1 MADLFWRSQKK
12 PGRSA
17 SQSTPAPEN
26 SRFKNFQN
34 QTADAWDAAD
44 DEVGENFY

>member
-17 SQSTPAPEN
+17 SDTKAAPE
-26 SRFKNFQN
+26 RFNKFQN

-44 DEVGENFY
+44 DELIKGQG